1 MKNLR
6 VSTKPGLALGLVLT
20 VFMSGCA
27 SNFPAP
33 VFGPD
38 GQQSSAIGKD
48 AYVVK
53 RGDTLYSIAREHGMD
68 PHELIALNRIE
79 NPNQISVGRVLR
91 IKTSQE
97 TVAPVV
103 NEVVVSKP
111 LDGGAVVEQKLLDSR
126 MAALKREPV
135 AGKVPYSDQALAM
148 AQKQQQPAETA
159 VPPAA
164 SGAAASEANSAAPAG
179 AASLSEELSLI
190 WPAGGKLVGT
200 FGETGN
206 KGIDIAGKAGDPVEA
221 AGDGK
226 VILVSNAMR
235 GYGNLVIIKH
245 NDTYLSA
252 YAHNRK
258 ILVKEQQNVTKGQKI
273 AEMGDTD
280 AEKVMLHFEVRRQG
294 KPVDPINYLP
304 KRK

>member
-1 MKNLR
+1 MKNPR
-6 VSTKPGLALGLVLT
+6 VSAKKALFSGLLLPLFLA
-20 VFMSGCA
+20 GCV

-38 GQQSSAIGKD
+38 GQPTAVIGKD

-79 NPNQISVGRVLR
+79 NPNQISVGRV
-91 IKTSQE
+91 IKIKRPQEVTAPITSD
-97 TVAPVV
+97 
-103 NEVVVSKP
+103 VVVAKP
-111 LDGGAVVEQKLLDSR
+111 LDGAAVIEEKSLDSS
-126 MAALKREPV
+126 MASFKREPV

-148 AQKQQQPAETA
+148 AQNSPQPTA
-159 VPPAA
+159 VP
-164 SGAAASEANSAAPAG
+164 AAAETKSEVTAETRTAEAAPNNG
-179 AASLSEELSLI
+179 ELSLI

-200 FGETGN
+200 FSEGGN
-206 KGIDIAGKAGDPVEA
+206 KGVDIAGKSGDSVVA

-245 NDTYLSA
+245 NDTFLSA

-258 ILVKEQQNVTKGQKI
+258 ILVEEKQNVTKGQKI
-273 AEMGDTD
+273 AEMGNTD
-280 AEKVMLHFEVRRQG
+280 AERVMLHFEVRKHG
-294 KPVDPINYLP
+294 KPVDPLDFLP